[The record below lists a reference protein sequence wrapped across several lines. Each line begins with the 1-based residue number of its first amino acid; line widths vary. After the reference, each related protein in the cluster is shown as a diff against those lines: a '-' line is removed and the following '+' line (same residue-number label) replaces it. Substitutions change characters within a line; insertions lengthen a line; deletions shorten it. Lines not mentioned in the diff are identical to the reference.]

1 MRELTFAAVVGLL
14 ALLGTVTP
22 AALSGQE
29 TRVDTAGI
37 DEARLTAYAKAFIA
51 ISAARDSVG
60 TELVLPRNKK
70 PEVQLELREKLREHV
85 ARVLREHHL
94 TQDEYNRIT
103 YAVSS
108 DARQRQA
115 FDGIMARL
123 VPRQAPR

>member
-1 MRELTFAAVVGLL
+1 MREVTFAALVGLF

-22 AALSGQE
+22 APLNGQE
-29 TRVDTAGI
+29 TRADTAGI

-60 TELVLPRNKK
+60 TELVSPKNKK
-70 PEVQLELREKLREHV
+70 TEVQLELREKLRRQI
-85 ARVLREHHL
+85 ARVLREHNL
-94 TQDEYNRIT
+94 TQDEYNRTT

-115 FDGIMARL
+115 FDDIMARL
-123 VPRQAPR
+123 MPRQAPR